1 MATWLA
7 EFLDKL
13 GTWSN
18 QAWASLEPIMPNVA
32 KIPKDFLEAT
42 QQTLYMTFWTALW
55 SGIFGILLGVILVV
69 THDGGILE
77 NRWFYRILDQLVNI
91 FRSIP
96 FIILVALLATTTRF
110 LAGTT
115 IGSKAALVPLIA
127 GVIPFFARQVENA
140 LLEVNPGVVEA
151 AQAMGT
157 SPWGIIFLLLGGL
170 AWTAYNMMSAQKQVN
185 VTSNRRLGV
194 LITTGLQNLWGGIGF
209 CLLVPILPE
218 GVNTNLRSS
227 AVWLIIYLAIG
238 CSAVAFLLY
247 TFGLTALKP
256 SQAVAMLNLVPVFGV
271 VWAIAIAGEHITPL
285 KAIGAVT
292 IIVGVAMNA
301 RNPQLSQEK
310 QTHRHCIPSKG

>member
-55 SGIFGILLGVILVV
+55 SGIFGILLGVVLVV

-151 AQAMGT
+151 AQAMG
-157 SPWGIIFLLLGGL
+157 PAHGALF
-170 AWTAYNMMSAQKQVN
+170 SACISKKGCQV
-185 VTSNRRLGV
+185 
-194 LITTGLQNLWGGIGF
+194 
-209 CLLVPILPE
+209 
-218 GVNTNLRSS
+218 SS
-227 AVWLIIYLAIG
+227 ARQ
-238 CSAVAFLLY
+238 
-247 TFGLTALKP
+247 P
-256 SQAVAMLNLVPVFGV
+256 SP
-271 VWAIAIAGEHITPL
+271 
-285 KAIGAVT
+285 
-292 IIVGVAMNA
+292 
-301 RNPQLSQEK
+301 
-310 QTHRHCIPSKG
+310 

>member
-55 SGIFGILLGVILVV
+55 SGIFGILLGVVLVV

-140 LLEVNPGVVEA
+140 L
-151 AQAMGT
+151 
-157 SPWGIIFLLLGGL
+157 
-170 AWTAYNMMSAQKQVN
+170 
-185 VTSNRRLGV
+185 
-194 LITTGLQNLWGGIGF
+194 
-209 CLLVPILPE
+209 
-218 GVNTNLRSS
+218 
-227 AVWLIIYLAIG
+227 
-238 CSAVAFLLY
+238 
-247 TFGLTALKP
+247 
-256 SQAVAMLNLVPVFGV
+256 SQ
-271 VWAIAIAGEHITPL
+271 
-285 KAIGAVT
+285 
-292 IIVGVAMNA
+292 
-301 RNPQLSQEK
+301 
-310 QTHRHCIPSKG
+310 

>member
-55 SGIFGILLGVILVV
+55 SGIFGILLGVVLVV

-115 IGSKAALVPLIA
+115 IGSKAAILGIGAIEKELAI
-127 GVIPFFARQVENA
+127 
-140 LLEVNPGVVEA
+140 LETASGDVVA
-151 AQAMGT
+151 TRHKMYL
-157 SPWGIIFLLLGGL
+157 SFSYDHRIIDGMLGG
-170 AWTAYNMMSAQKQVN
+170 
-185 VTSNRRLGV
+185 
-194 LITTGLQNLWGGIGF
+194 
-209 CLLVPILPE
+209 
-218 GVNTNLRSS
+218 
-227 AVWLIIYLAIG
+227 
-238 CSAVAFLLY
+238 AFL
-247 TFGLTALKP
+247 
-256 SQAVAMLNLVPVFGV
+256 QAVAHYLEDWKTN
-271 VWAIAIAGEHITPL
+271 
-285 KAIGAVT
+285 
-292 IIVGVAMNA
+292 
-301 RNPQLSQEK
+301 
-310 QTHRHCIPSKG
+310 KGL

>member
-7 EFLDKL
+7 EFSDNF
-13 GTWSN
+13 GAWFN

-157 SPWGIIFLLLGGL
+157 SPWGIIFRVYLKEGL
-170 AWTAYNMMSAQKQVN
+170 PGIVRASALTVIS
-185 VTSNRRLGV
+185 V
-194 LITTGLQNLWGGIGF
+194 I
-209 CLLVPILPE
+209 
-218 GVNTNLRSS
+218 
-227 AVWLIIYLAIG
+227 
-238 CSAVAFLLY
+238 
-247 TFGLTALKP
+247 GLTAM
-256 SQAVAMLNLVPVFGV
+256 A
-271 VWAIAIAGEHITPL
+271 
-285 KAIGAVT
+285 GAVGGGGLGNLAISRGYNRFQTDVTLMST
-292 IIVGVAMNA
+292 ILILILVFITQFIA
-301 RNPQLSQEK
+301 RRIEK
-310 QTHRHCIPSKG
+310 RVTH